1 MTLVE
6 QLTYEEA
13 IKMLVRIKDR
23 INFEV
28 TDSQKKMDAL
38 NMAIHLLESQIAD
51 GARAISREHF
61 ENRVREAVGLVEE
74 ELSDNFKDGIM
85 MTLELLKTEPP
96 VTLQP
101 CEDAISREA
110 VLDYIHRILNQG
122 TGKKKS
128 FEFIQKYVANM
139 SSVKLQEQD
148 RLAEGIKYCEDCN
161 HVEFCAW
168 EGTVTECAWKATGK
182 ERMNEENTNHII
194 VSDPFKRL

>member
-38 NMAIHLLESQIAD
+38 NMAIHLLKSQIAD
-51 GARAISREHF
+51 GCRAISREHF
-61 ENRVREAVGLVEE
+61 ENRVREAVGMVEE

-96 VTLQP
+96 VTPAKEALEEAYQAGLNELEAYHLGYEEGQKDRP
-101 CEDAISREA
+101 TGHWIPIYQGDEIINYRCSECELGDTNGSTNLYGWNYCR
-110 VLDYIHRILNQG
+110 RCG
-122 TGKKKS
+122 TKMV
-128 FEFIQKYVANM
+128 EPQNLKYADNDTM
-139 SSVKLQEQD
+139 MP
-148 RLAEGIKYCEDCN
+148 A
-161 HVEFCAW
+161 A
-168 EGTVTECAWKATGK
+168 
-182 ERMNEENTNHII
+182 
-194 VSDPFKRL
+194 